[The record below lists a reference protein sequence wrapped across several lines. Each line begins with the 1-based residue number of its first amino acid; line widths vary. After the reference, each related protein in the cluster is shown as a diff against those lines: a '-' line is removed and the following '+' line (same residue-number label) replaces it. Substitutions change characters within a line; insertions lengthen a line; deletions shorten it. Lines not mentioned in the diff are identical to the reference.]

1 MSDLRER
8 VDQAVETL
16 TAALDGT
23 STRAT
28 RYNAAELILK
38 KFLPMEDDK

>member
-16 TAALDGT
+16 TAVLD
-23 STRAT
+23 REPHMPT
-28 RYNAAELILK
+28 RYNAAELIMV
-38 KFLPMEDDK
+38 KFLPLEDE